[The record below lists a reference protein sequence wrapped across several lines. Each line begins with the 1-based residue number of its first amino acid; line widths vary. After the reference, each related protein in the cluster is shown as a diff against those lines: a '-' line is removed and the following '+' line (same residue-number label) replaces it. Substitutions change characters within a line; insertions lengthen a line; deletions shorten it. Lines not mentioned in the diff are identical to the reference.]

1 MPNLVLTN
9 GARLYV
15 DHAHPEYSSPE
26 VLTPREGIVW
36 DRAGEVVMARA
47 VDRLAAAPPGINLY
61 KNNTD
66 GKGASYGTH
75 ENFLLD
81 RAVEFS
87 DVVAALVP
95 ALVLG
100 LVLSLILLGGDDSD
114 DLCLPGSQ
122 QPGITIDPDSVP
134 DTPIA
139 GYNHEQLVNAAW
151 IMQAANAL
159 GLSARD
165 QTIGVMTAI
174 GESTLNNINRG
185 DAVGPDS
192 RGLFQQ
198 RDNGAWGTLEERID
212 GVIAARELVP
222 ATARQ
227 IATAANT
234 SSDTTCSSRV
244 PVPVSRLP

>member
-1 MPNLVLTN
+1 MPERKSGVL
-9 GARLYV
+9 
-15 DHAHPEYSSPE
+15 
-26 VLTPREGIVW
+26 
-36 DRAGEVVMARA
+36 
-47 VDRLAAAPPGINLY
+47 
-61 KNNTD
+61 
-66 GKGASYGTH
+66 
-75 ENFLLD
+75 
-81 RAVEFS
+81 
-87 DVVAALVP
+87 VVAALVP

-165 QTIGVMTAI
+165 QTIGVMTAM
-174 GESTLNNINRG
+174 GESSLRVIDYG

-192 RGLFQQ
+192 RGLLPSST
-198 RDNGAWGTLEERID
+198 RSVVTVRSRTATSWTRWPGRGSCSHSLGAKSTGPR
-212 GVIAARELVP
+212 
-222 ATARQ
+222 
-227 IATAANT
+227 
-234 SSDTTCSSRV
+234 
-244 PVPVSRLP
+244 